1 MSEIVSC
8 YQNFKLQIL
17 KNFGQ
22 GILTLPDKRKFC
34 LTIYTFLINRK
45 INCLVFVSLC
55 ICMLK
60 GLLLMEFFIVLSF

>member
-8 YQNFKLQIL
+8 YQNFELQIL

-45 INCLVFVSLC
+45 INCLVFVS
-55 ICMLK
+55 
-60 GLLLMEFFIVLSF
+60 